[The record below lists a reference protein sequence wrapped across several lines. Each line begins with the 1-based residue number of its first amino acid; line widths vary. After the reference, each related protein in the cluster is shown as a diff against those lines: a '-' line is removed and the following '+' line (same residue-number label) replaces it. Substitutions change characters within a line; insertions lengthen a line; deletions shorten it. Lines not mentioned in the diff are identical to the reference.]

1 MSDGKTHRLDLTQP
15 HRHTDRQ
22 TITGRPTGMTA
33 QHPRRIADRYE
44 LMALPMPGGM
54 GLVWEGYDTVLDR
67 PVAIKQIRADK
78 ARTPAQR
85 AELVSRFRREAK
97 VTAKI
102 EHPGVPAVY
111 DAAIDKPSDSPDAVA
126 ELYLVLQLVRGDDLR
141 DVLAQHGALP
151 VPWAV
156 SIAAQ
161 ICSVLSYAH
170 AVPVVHRDLKPSN
183 IMIDAEGRVKVL
195 DFGVA
200 AVLGTDVTQ
209 ITETGRMVGTREYMA
224 PEQFLGVGV
233 SPRSDLYALGC
244 VLHEMLAGRKV
255 FDGTS
260 DPALQHV
267 HDLPRPL
274 RVLRPEVPEELER
287 LVLDL
292 LEKAPEH
299 RPDTAQNVHERL
311 VPYLPVSGG
320 ADGTALAGVADP
332 TRPYRSPLA
341 PKAKPRTAAQPPVP
355 HPPTE
360 LDPAAA
366 PPSARQ
372 NLSTP
377 AFPAPHMSEEEIEE
391 AEEHA
396 VRLFDEE
403 RYSQAAGVLEEILD
417 QALPDDPRLVE
428 TRRVHAAVL
437 LAGGNYRRALTALQQ
452 LASAVSRAE
461 GLDSED
467 MREYRQ
473 QIALCHAVLG
483 EHEQALDVYRALLP
497 GARHEKALVLQQKIA
512 DLLLALHR
520 VREAAEVLRG
530 LLHDLA
536 PDSPEARRVHDL
548 LTRIQIT
555 GGTGN

>member
-1 MSDGKTHRLDLTQP
+1 
-15 HRHTDRQ
+15 
-22 TITGRPTGMTA
+22 MTA
-33 QHPRRIADRYE
+33 QHSRRIADRYE
-44 LMALPMPGGM
+44 LKALPMPGGM
-54 GLVWEGYDTVLDR
+54 GVVWEGYDTVLDR

-78 ARTPAQR
+78 ACTPAQR
-85 AELVSRFRREAK
+85 AEMVSRFRREAK

-102 EHPGVPAVY
+102 EHPGVPTVY
-111 DAAIDKPSDSPDAVA
+111 DAAIDKPAASSDSSDAVA
-126 ELYLVLQLVRGDDLR
+126 ELYLVMQLVRGDDLR

-151 VPWAV
+151 VAWAV

-183 IMIDAEGRVKVL
+183 IMIDIEGRVKVL

-200 AVLGTDVTQ
+200 SVLGTDVTQ

-244 VLHEMLAGRKV
+244 VLHEMLAGEKV
-255 FDGTS
+255 FDGNS

-267 HDLPRPL
+267 HEDPIPL

-311 VPYLPVSGG
+311 VAYLPVGG
-320 ADGTALAGVADP
+320 CDDGIALAGVADP
-332 TRPYRSPLA
+332 TRPYHSPLA
-341 PKAKPRTAAQPPVP
+341 PKAKPSTPARPFVP

-360 LDPAAA
+360 LCQAAA
-366 PPSARQ
+366 SQSEPPT
-372 NLSTP
+372 LFTP
-377 AFPAPHMSEEEIEE
+377 AFAAPHVSEKDIGE
-391 AEEHA
+391 AEELA
-396 VRLFDEE
+396 VRLFGEE
-403 RYSQAAGVLEEILD
+403 RYSQAAGVLEEILE
-417 QALPDDPRLVE
+417 QARQDDPRLVE
-428 TRRVHAAVL
+428 TRRVHAAVM

-452 LASAVSRAE
+452 LASAVSGVTGPE
-461 GLDSED
+461 SKDI
-467 MREYRQ
+467 REYRQ

-483 EHEQALDVYRALLP
+483 EHEQALDAYRALLP
-497 GARHEKALVLQQKIA
+497 GAEQKEALVLRQKIA

-520 VREAAEVLRG
+520 VREAAEVLLG

-536 PDSPEARRVHDL
+536 PASPEARRVHDL
-548 LTRIQIT
+548 LMRIQIT
-555 GGTGN
+555 GGTWH

>member
-1 MSDGKTHRLDLTQP
+1 
-15 HRHTDRQ
+15 
-22 TITGRPTGMTA
+22 MTA

-44 LMALPMPGGM
+44 LKALPMPGGM

-67 PVAIKQIRADK
+67 PVAIKQIRAEK
-78 ARTPAQR
+78 THTAAQR
-85 AELVSRFRREAK
+85 AELISRFRREAK

-111 DAAIDKPSDSPDAVA
+111 DAAIDKPADSPGAVA
-126 ELYLVLQLVRGDDLR
+126 ELYLVMQLVRGQDLR
-141 DVLAQHGALP
+141 DILAEHGALP
-151 VPWAV
+151 VDWAV
-156 SIAAQ
+156 SVAAQ

-244 VLHEMLAGRKV
+244 VLHEMVAGEKV
-255 FDGTS
+255 FDGNS

-267 HDLPRPL
+267 HDEPVPL
-274 RVLRPEVPEELER
+274 RALRPEVPAGLEQ

-292 LEKAPEH
+292 LAKAPED
-299 RPDTAQNVHERL
+299 RPDAAQDVYERL
-311 VPYLPVSGG
+311 VPYLPARGG
-320 ADGTALAGVADP
+320 ADAPVPAGVADP
-332 TRPYRSPLA
+332 TRPYRTPLA
-341 PKAKPRTAAQPPVP
+341 PKAKPGSAAGPLAP
-355 HPPTE
+355 HPPTV
-360 LDPAAA
+360 LDWSAA
-366 PPSARQ
+366 PPPAPATV
-372 NLSTP
+372 STP
-377 AFPAPHMSEEEIEE
+377 AFAAPHVSGEEIQE

-396 VRLFDEE
+396 VRLFEEE

-417 QALPDDPRLVE
+417 QARPDDPRLVE

-437 LAGGNYRRALTALQQ
+437 LAGGDYRRALSALRL
-452 LASAVSRAE
+452 LASVVSGVE
-461 GLDSED
+461 GPESED

-483 EHEQALDVYRALLP
+483 EHEQALDAYRALLP
-497 GARHEKALVLQQKIA
+497 GAGHEEALALQQKIA

-530 LLHDLA
+530 LLHHLD
-536 PDSPEARRVHDL
+536 PVSPEAQRVREL
-548 LTRIQIT
+548 LTRIELT
-555 GGTGN
+555 GGTGH